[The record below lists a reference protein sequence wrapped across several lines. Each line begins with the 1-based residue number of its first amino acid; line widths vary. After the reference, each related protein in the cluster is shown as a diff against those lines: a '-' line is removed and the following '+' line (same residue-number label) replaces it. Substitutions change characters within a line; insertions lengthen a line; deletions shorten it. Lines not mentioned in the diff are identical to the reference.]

1 MTSVARLTQI
11 ERPPGA
17 HLEFSWG
24 SGLPGRTLWGVFM
37 DHLEFVEQTV
47 PLRAASEIFLAT
59 VARVFVQVILIFD
72 GR

>member
-1 MTSVARLTQI
+1 MKFWR
-11 ERPPGA
+11 
-17 HLEFSWG
+17 G

-37 DHLEFVEQTV
+37 DHLEFGEQTV

-59 VARVFVQVILIFD
+59 VAQLL

>member
-1 MTSVARLTQI
+1 
-11 ERPPGA
+11 
-17 HLEFSWG
+17 
-24 SGLPGRTLWGVFM
+24 M